1 MRLKPKILLVDDI
14 KANVAILRAL
24 LQQEFTIDAV
34 YDGES
39 VLRYVESSLPDLI
52 LLDIVMPHMSG
63 YKVCQQLKANPRT
76 ADIPIIFI
84 TALGEEED
92 ESKGLNLGAVDYIT
106 KPIKPAIVKA
116 RIRTHLNLKSVCES
130 LEKQN
135 KMLQDMANL
144 RETVE
149 RINRHDIKTP
159 LNGIINYPEMLL
171 EDDNLSAEQRD
182 ILHIMIEQGR
192 KILSMINNSLDLYK
206 MEMGTYQFKPVSVDV
221 LSLFQSIMREIHN
234 LSAKKSLSTLIY
246 VNGQPLNE
254 TSTFNIL
261 GETLLC
267 YSMFANLYKNA
278 VEASPPQAI
287 ISVYLDEKEAGG
299 YIAIHNQGCVPAQIQ
314 ANFFDKYITANKIN
328 GTGLGTYS
336 AKLMAKTLGGTINM
350 TTAINSG
357 TTLTV
362 CLPLLKIYDNH

>member
-1 MRLKPKILLVDDI
+1 MQTQLKPAKILLVDDI

-24 LQQEFTIDAV
+24 LQQEFEIDYV

-39 VLRYVESSLPDLI
+39 VLRYVETTLPDLI
-52 LLDIVMPHMSG
+52 LLDIIMPNMDG
-63 YKVCQQLKANPRT
+63 YEVCRHLKANPHT
-76 ADIPIIFI
+76 ADIPVIFI

-130 LEKQN
+130 LEAQN
-135 KMLQDMANL
+135 KTLLETANL

-149 RINRHDIKTP
+149 RIGRHDIKTP

-171 EDDNLSAEQRD
+171 EDDNLTEEQRD
-182 ILHIMIEQGR
+182 VLKIMMKQGR
-192 KILSMINNSLDLYK
+192 KILAMINNSLDLYK
-206 MEMGTYQFKPVSVDV
+206 MEMQTYIIEPVRVDV
-221 LSLFQSIMREIHN
+221 IAIFQSIMREIYN
-234 LSAKKSLSTLIY
+234 FTEKKFLSTDIF
-246 VNGQPLNE
+246 VNGKLFDKGDSF
-254 TSTFNIL
+254 TIL

-267 YSMFANLYKNA
+267 YSMLANLYKNA
-278 VEASPPQAI
+278 VEASPTHAKI
-287 ISVYLDEKEAGG
+287 TLSLTEKEQGC
-299 YIAIHNQGCVPAQIQ
+299 YITIHNQGVVPERIQ
-314 ANFFDKYITANKIN
+314 SCFFDKYITADKQD

-336 AKLMAKTLGGTINM
+336 AKLMAKTLGGMIEMQTAV
-350 TTAINSG
+350 TTG

-362 CLPLLKIYDNH
+362 CLPKVTE